1 MVVHV
6 LISDEGKLLG
16 LFTSGVDAHEVH
28 KQYPRSTVSR
38 MRLNEH
44 IPPCQHEYEAN
55 ERFEG
60 LQPGS
65 ASSQLVVAGLPCQSL
80 TGEHLHSLS

>member
-55 ERFEG
+55 ERFENEKYTYTCKKCG
-60 LQPGS
+60 D
-65 ASSQLVVAGLPCQSL
+65 CKI
-80 TGEHLHSLS
+80 

>member
-28 KQYPRSTVSR
+28 KQYPRSTVVVGGLRSDTF
-38 MRLNEH
+38 
-44 IPPCQHEYEAN
+44 IPRISN
-55 ERFEG
+55 LILRD
-60 LQPGS
+60 
-65 ASSQLVVAGLPCQSL
+65 
-80 TGEHLHSLS
+80 LSG